1 MKTFLKLVDK
11 ITGHS
16 VKFYNKRFYSYNNIY
31 LVYTDETDL
40 NLPAIDIIDYNNLLL
55 FDTLSDVDITVDKDY
70 IVLQKDFMT
79 VKLAYAEI
87 NLNELNDYID
97 KLNDNLVYELNNT
110 LILEK
115 LKDVYDLNS
124 SVEIMLSGNKIICET
139 INSKIEFT
147 LDKEVDREY
156 YNIQEI
162 FDSVNPDILRFYDNR
177 IEAIKEDTH
186 FVVFC

>member
-1 MKTFLKLVDK
+1 
-11 ITGHS
+11 
-16 VKFYNKRFYSYNNIY
+16 
-31 LVYTDETDL
+31 
-40 NLPAIDIIDYNNLLL
+40 
-55 FDTLSDVDITVDKDY
+55 
-70 IVLQKDFMT
+70 MT